1 MYHLGIQNLGIQKK
15 LMIIISLALVLSLAI
30 ATGMN
35 NYYARSL
42 IENRLKTSELPAILQ
57 SIRNDIDKQISI
69 PVLASRHMAE
79 NNFLIDWVVQGED
92 ASGLSNVTQYLSSVK
107 SNEKAGSSFLISSST
122 NNYYT
127 EEGIFK
133 TLDESNDKDG
143 WFYGFIK
150 SGKRFSLD
158 VDVDEASGKL
168 TLFVNYLVGSSQA
181 LGVAGV
187 GINVSSLADLINNY
201 KIGESGF
208 VYLTDKA
215 GAVRVHRD
223 VSEIKEG
230 DITTGK
236 GISLVAEEL
245 LKPGAFN
252 YAEFQGDDGEVI
264 AASTYIESLGWYLVA
279 EVPKDE
285 IYAALNDGTRN
296 IIISNILI
304 AALFVGVIYFI
315 AKSIVKPI
323 IRTVEMLKDIAHG
336 DGDLTLR
343 LEVESTDE
351 VGQLAEAFNLFVAKL
366 QTLIKKVSNTSVSL
380 VSSINSVENL
390 AEKTNRD
397 VSDQRDRI
405 NLLAT
410 AMHQMGATIQEIARS
425 ANDAASEANN
435 ATLQSEKSKEVI
447 DQTIEGIHELSGEM
461 NGASSVIANLAEH
474 TEAIGNILAVIR
486 GISDQTNL
494 LALNAAIEAAR
505 AGEQGRG
512 FAVVADE
519 VRTLAKRTHDSTEE
533 INSMIGK
540 LQDGSRQA
548 VDAMDS
554 GRAKT
559 DETVGTVSSASESL
573 DEIIKAVTTISDT
586 TIQVATAT
594 EEQSTVVLDIDK
606 NIQYINDATSSTAD
620 ASDATAASC
629 RDLNRLA
636 EELADQVCNF
646 KV

>member
-1 MYHLGIQNLGIQKK
+1 
-15 LMIIISLALVLSLAI
+15 
-30 ATGMN
+30 
-35 NYYARSL
+35 
-42 IENRLKTSELPAILQ
+42 
-57 SIRNDIDKQISI
+57 
-69 PVLASRHMAE
+69 
-79 NNFLIDWVVQGED
+79 
-92 ASGLSNVTQYLSSVK
+92 
-107 SNEKAGSSFLISSST
+107 T

-127 EEGIFK
+127 EDGIFK
-133 TLDESNDKDG
+133 TLDQGNDKDG
-143 WFYGFIK
+143 WFYSFLK
-150 SGKRFSLD
+150 SGQEFSLD

-168 TLFVNYLVGSSQA
+168 TLFVNYLVGSSQN

-187 GINVSSLADLINNY
+187 GINVSALADLINNY

-208 VYLTDKA
+208 VYLTDKV

-223 VSEIKEG
+223 VSAIKEG
-230 DITTGK
+230 NITTGK
-236 GISLVAEEL
+236 GISSVSEAL

-252 YAEFQGDDGEVI
+252 YAEFQGGDGEVI

-279 EVPKDE
+279 EVPKGE

-304 AALFVGVIYFI
+304 AALFVGIIYFI

-366 QTLIKKVSNTSVSL
+366 QTLIQKVSNTSVSL

-390 AEKTNRD
+390 AEKTSKD

-435 ATLQSEKSKEVI
+435 ATAQSEKSKSVI

-461 NGASSVIANLAEH
+461 NDASTVIANLAEH

-540 LQDGSRQA
+540 LQEGSRQA
-548 VDAMDS
+548 VGAMDS

-559 DETVGTVSSASESL
+559 DETVSTVSSASESL
-573 DEIIKAVTTISDT
+573 NEIIKAVTTISDT

-606 NIQYINDATSSTAD
+606 NIQYINDATSNTAD

-636 EELADQVCNF
+636 EELAEQVCNF
-646 KV
+646 KI

>member
-1 MYHLGIQNLGIQKK
+1 MNYLGIQNLGIQKK

-42 IENRLKTSELPAILQ
+42 IENRLKTSELPAILH

-79 NNFLIDWVVQGED
+79 NSFLIDWVAQGENALGL
-92 ASGLSNVTQYLSSVK
+92 ASITQYLSSVK
-107 SNEKAGSSFLISSST
+107 SNEKADSSFLVSSST

-133 TLDESNDKDG
+133 TLDQNNDKDG
-143 WFYGFIK
+143 WFYSFLK
-150 SGKRFSLD
+150 SGKEFSLD

-168 TLFVNYLVGSSQA
+168 TLFVNYLVGSGQA

-208 VYLTDKA
+208 VYLTDHT
-215 GAVRVHRD
+215 GVVRVHRD
-223 VSEIKEG
+223 VSAIKEG
-230 DITTGK
+230 NIATED
-236 GISLVAEEL
+236 GISKVSELL

-252 YAEFQGDDGEVI
+252 YAEFQGSDGEVI

-279 EVPKDE
+279 EVPKGE

-304 AALFVGVIYFI
+304 AALFVGAIYFI

-343 LEVESTDE
+343 LEVESADE

-366 QTLIKKVSNTSVSL
+366 QTLIRKVSNTSVSL

-390 AEKTNRD
+390 AEKTSRD

-435 ATLQSEKSKEVI
+435 ATLQPSDIPVGSLELI
-447 DQTIEGIHELSGEM
+447 DSRIKVTLQEDS
-461 NGASSVIANLAEH
+461 
-474 TEAIGNILAVIR
+474 AV
-486 GISDQTNL
+486 
-494 LALNAAIEAAR
+494 
-505 AGEQGRG
+505 
-512 FAVVADE
+512 F
-519 VRTLAKRTHDSTEE
+519 
-533 INSMIGK
+533 
-540 LQDGSRQA
+540 
-548 VDAMDS
+548 
-554 GRAKT
+554 
-559 DETVGTVSSASESL
+559 
-573 DEIIKAVTTISDT
+573 
-586 TIQVATAT
+586 
-594 EEQSTVVLDIDK
+594 
-606 NIQYINDATSSTAD
+606 
-620 ASDATAASC
+620 
-629 RDLNRLA
+629 
-636 EELADQVCNF
+636 
-646 KV
+646 

>member
-1 MYHLGIQNLGIQKK
+1 M
-15 LMIIISLALVLSLAI
+15 
-30 ATGMN
+30 
-35 NYYARSL
+35 
-42 IENRLKTSELPAILQ
+42 
-57 SIRNDIDKQISI
+57 
-69 PVLASRHMAE
+69 
-79 NNFLIDWVVQGED
+79 
-92 ASGLSNVTQYLSSVK
+92 
-107 SNEKAGSSFLISSST
+107 
-122 NNYYT
+122 
-127 EEGIFK
+127 
-133 TLDESNDKDG
+133 
-143 WFYGFIK
+143 
-150 SGKRFSLD
+150 
-158 VDVDEASGKL
+158 
-168 TLFVNYLVGSSQA
+168 
-181 LGVAGV
+181 
-187 GINVSSLADLINNY
+187 
-201 KIGESGF
+201 
-208 VYLTDKA
+208 
-215 GAVRVHRD
+215 
-223 VSEIKEG
+223 
-230 DITTGK
+230 
-236 GISLVAEEL
+236 
-245 LKPGAFN
+245 
-252 YAEFQGDDGEVI
+252 
-264 AASTYIESLGWYLVA
+264 
-279 EVPKDE
+279 
-285 IYAALNDGTRN
+285 
-296 IIISNILI
+296 
-304 AALFVGVIYFI
+304 
-315 AKSIVKPI
+315 
-323 IRTVEMLKDIAHG
+323 
-336 DGDLTLR
+336 
-343 LEVESTDE
+343 
-351 VGQLAEAFNLFVAKL
+351 
-366 QTLIKKVSNTSVSL
+366 
-380 VSSINSVENL
+380 
-390 AEKTNRD
+390 AEKTSRD

-435 ATLQSEKSKEVI
+435 ATLQSEKSKGVI

-461 NGASSVIANLAEH
+461 NGASTVIANLAEH

-606 NIQYINDATSSTAD
+606 NIQHINDATSNTAE

-636 EELADQVCNF
+636 EELAEQVCNF
-646 KV
+646 KI